1 MKFALLG
8 LGLTSTSALRMQ
20 QRATTVRIGREVVR
34 RCSSLSMC
42 DAVDEAS
49 IPVLSGWSQLQD
61 GRFTGVLSTV
71 SPEDGRQVWLRA
83 SSISLTPGPEPRMAF
98 IKSPGGRLYQ
108 LGEQDGADAHLLRSR
123 HSWAAFRHTKHALLT
138 FALLSWSALT
148 RAAMDED
155 LLPKLGVACG
165 ASTVLMLT
173 YLAVTTSGTEYM
185 YSQLESTLS

>member
-1 MKFALLG
+1 MKFAVLG
-8 LGLTSTSALRMQ
+8 LALASTSALRVQ
-20 QRATTVRIGREVVR
+20 PRATTARIGREVVR

-61 GRFTGVLSTV
+61 GRFTGVMSTV
-71 SPEDGRQVWLRA
+71 SPEEGRQMWLRA
-83 SSISLTPGPEPRMAF
+83 SSISWTPGPEPRMAF
-98 IKSPGGRLYQ
+98 IKSPGGKLYQ
-108 LGEQDGADAHLLRSR
+108 LGEQAEADAHLLRSLR
-123 HSWAAFRHTKHALLT
+123 SWAAVGQAKNALLA

-173 YLAVTTSGTEYM
+173 YLAITNSGTEYM
-185 YSQLESTLS
+185 YSQLESTLA